1 MMLDTVCW
9 ILYLDLIHEVMMLV
23 KDITEAL
30 LLLTVLVLVLLVL
43 DLLVLDLLVLVLLVL
58 VLLMI
63 LLALLSLPES
73 VHRVAHQLDH

>member
-43 DLLVLDLLVLVLLVL
+43 DLLVLVLLVLLVL

>member
-43 DLLVLDLLVLVLLVL
+43 DLLVLVLLVL

>member
-1 MMLDTVCW
+1 MMLDTVCR

-43 DLLVLDLLVLVLLVL
+43 DLLVLVLLVL

>member
-1 MMLDTVCW
+1 MMLDTVCR

-30 LLLTVLVLVLLVL
+30 LLLTVLVLVLV
-43 DLLVLDLLVLVLLVL
+43 LLVLDLLVLVLLVL